1 MLLPGS
7 QLINL
12 PVLSLQTGGE
22 VARTKKY
29 IINPDNLFI
38 EAIELSGPN
47 LVTIPAFLRI
57 EDIREISEMGIIID
71 SSDEIVELDD
81 IINLKK
87 LYQSGFEIKGLKVVD
102 QANNKLGKVNGIVLN
117 STSFIVQQIS
127 VQRPLLRS
135 LGDTE
140 LLIHRGQITNVTKDL
155 ITITSSKEKLTKKAR
170 EAYKLANPF
179 RANHPAPSRPET
191 STTNQ

>member
-7 QLINL
+7 QLLDL

-29 IINPDNLFI
+29 VINPDNLFVI
-38 EAIELSGPN
+38 AIELSGQN
-47 LVTIPAFLRI
+47 LVTTPAFLRI
-57 EDIREISEMGIIID
+57 DDIREISDMGIIID

-81 IINLKK
+81 IITLKR
-87 LYQSGFEIKGLKVVD
+87 LYESGFDVMGVKVID
-102 QANNKLGKVNGIVLN
+102 DAHNKVGKVSGIVLN
-117 STSFIVQQIS
+117 SSNFIVQQIN

-140 LLIHRGQITNVTKDL
+140 LLIHRGQIVNVTNDL
-155 ITITSSKEKLTKKAR
+155 ITINKSKEKIRNTAKTS
-170 EAYKLANPF
+170 YVNPF
-179 RANHPAPSRPET
+179 RARQQTTSRPES
-191 STTNQ
+191 STVNQ